1 MLIKDKSLG
10 KYLINATSGSFDVG
24 IMKTDKEG
32 KEFFA
37 PDTYHTN
44 MENAIKRVIRNLME
58 EHQETVTLEE
68 WLTMYQSVNE
78 KIQKSLK
85 ILS

>member
-1 MLIKDKSLG
+1 MLIKDKTLG
-10 KYLINATSGSFDVG
+10 KYLINATTGSFDVG
-24 IMKTDKEG
+24 TMKTDKDG
-32 KEFFA
+32 VSFFS

-44 MENAIKRVIRNLME
+44 MENAVKRVVRNLMD
-58 EHQETVTLEE
+58 EHQDTVSLEE
-68 WLTMYQSVNE
+68 WLTLYKDTNE